1 MIICMSFTTGSTG
14 GEYKHLLT
22 VDEMPSHIHNVD
34 YNWAID
40 FGVYGW
46 GAMINE
52 YDSDYVFKSD
62 SIHKYMSPT
71 GGDKSH
77 NNIQPYVVT
86 YFWMRVS

>member
-1 MIICMSFTTGSTG
+1 MSFTTGSTG

-34 YNWAID
+34 YNLAID
-40 FGVYGW
+40 VGGSGW

-52 YDSDYVFKSD
+52 YGSDYVFKSA

>member
-1 MIICMSFTTGSTG
+1 MSFAANTTG

-40 FGVYGW
+40 VGGYGW

-52 YDSDYVFKSD
+52 YGSDYVFKSAY
-62 SIHKYMSPT
+62 IHNYMNST
-71 GGDKSH
+71 GGDKPH
-77 NNIQPYVVT
+77 NNLQPYVTT
-86 YFWMRVS
+86 YFWKRIS